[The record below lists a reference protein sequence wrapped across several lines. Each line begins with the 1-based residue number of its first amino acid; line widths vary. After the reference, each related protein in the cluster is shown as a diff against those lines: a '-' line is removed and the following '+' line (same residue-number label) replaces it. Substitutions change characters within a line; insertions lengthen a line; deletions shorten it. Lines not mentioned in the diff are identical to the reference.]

1 VRGPVA
7 THGTLARRVDR
18 VLRRSILERFAVQPF
33 RPFDRDENGEALLLG
48 VAVLLR
54 LDEALPHL
62 LVDRSRLMDRRRAVE
77 PGDAAFRQDVVRAQL
92 AYGRTP

>member
-1 VRGPVA
+1 MWTRHIGEPQDLTGMDQSLGAIHRLAFTNFGEIVADIRSRGGNPSFVCN
-7 THGTLARRVDR
+7 ARRD
-18 VLRRSILERFAVQPF
+18 S
-33 RPFDRDENGEALLLG
+33 NT
-48 VAVLLR
+48 
-54 LDEALPHL
+54 HL